1 MSVGIV
7 GYGAYIPRF
16 RITSAE
22 IARVWG
28 QDPKAIQE
36 GLLIEEKS
44 VPDIDE
50 DTVTISVEAAKNA
63 FLRAGIKPKDIG
75 ALYIGSESHPYAVKP
90 SGTVV
95 AEALGIGPAISVVDT
110 EFACRAGTTSMF
122 LCCGLVKAGYIDY
135 GLAIGADTSQ
145 GMPGDALEYSAAAGG
160 AAFIIGKKDV
170 EAAIDGWFSFVTDTT
185 DFWRRDGQEYPR
197 HAARFTGEPAY
208 FRHVIEACKG
218 LMAKTG
224 LKPSDFAY
232 AVFHTPN
239 GKFPLRAGKI
249 LGFTSEQLKDNLLV
263 SKIGNTYSGASPL
276 VLSVVLDKAKPGE
289 KIIVTSYGSGAGSDS
304 FCLTVTDG
312 IKGKQDKAKKTMEY
326 VETKENIDYAQ
337 YMRLGGNIRG

>member
-7 GYGAYIPRF
+7 GYGAYVPRF
-16 RITSAE
+16 RITSRE

-28 QDPKAIQE
+28 QDPKTMQE

-50 DTVTISVEAAKNA
+50 DTITISIEASKNA
-63 FLRAGIKPKDIG
+63 FLRAGIRPKEIG
-75 ALYIGSESHPYAVKP
+75 AVYIGSESHPYAVKP

-95 AEALGIGPAISVVDT
+95 AEALGIGPEVSVVDT

-122 LCCGLVKAGYIDY
+122 ICCGLVKAGYINY

-160 AAFIIGKKDV
+160 AAFIIGGKNV
-170 EAAIDGWFSFVTDTT
+170 IATIDGWFSFVTDTA

-197 HAARFTGEPAY
+197 HAARFTGEPSY
-208 FRHVIEACKG
+208 FRHVMEACKG
-218 LMAKTG
+218 LMGKTG
-224 LKPSDFAY
+224 LKPSDFSY

-239 GKFPLRAGKI
+239 GKFPLKAGKS
-249 LGFTSEQLKDNLLV
+249 LGFTGEQLKDNLLV

-276 VLSVVLDKAKPGE
+276 VLSCVLDKAKPGE
-289 KIIVTSYGSGAGSDS
+289 KIMVTSYGSGAGSDS
-304 FCLTVTDG
+304 FCLTVTED
-312 IKGKQDKAKKTMEY
+312 IKSKQDKARKTMDY
-326 VETKENIDYAQ
+326 VADREEIDYAR
-337 YMRLGGNIRG
+337 YVRLRGKIKQ